1 MKCLTGILWIFTN
14 SLSHL
19 ANGEIISFDGKCLR
33 GSKDKRLGK
42 VGVYMMGAWAS
53 QNKLLLGQLKVD
65 EKTNKIIVVSQLL
78 EILSIKGCVVTAD
91 ALNCQKAI
99 AEKIIEKEAD
109 YILAVKGNHPIL
121 EAQIVQSFELETPA
135 TECTTYDKD
144 HGRKENLPNAD

>member
-1 MKCLTGILWIFTN
+1 MV
-14 SLSHL
+14 
-19 ANGEIISFDGKCLR
+19 EVISFDGKYLR

-121 EAQIVQSFELETPA
+121 EAQIVQSFELETLA
-135 TECTTYDKD
+135 TERTTYDKD
-144 HGRKENLPNAD
+144 HGRIENRIYQVLTDLKWTVRRFD